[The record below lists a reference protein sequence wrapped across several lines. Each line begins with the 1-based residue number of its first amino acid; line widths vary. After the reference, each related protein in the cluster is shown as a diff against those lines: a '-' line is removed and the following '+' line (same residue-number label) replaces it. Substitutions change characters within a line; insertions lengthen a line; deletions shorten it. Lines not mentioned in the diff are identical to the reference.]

1 VLTRALWLVAGGT
14 FLVNLPF
21 GYWRGGARRFTAKWI
36 TAIHAP
42 VPLVVAMRLAAGVR
56 WQLMNLPVLLG
67 AYFLGQ
73 LLGTRARGWTRA
85 EEEKGVKKEEG
96 TP

>member
-1 VLTRALWLVAGGT
+1 MLTRDLWLVAGGT

-21 GYWRGGARRFTAKWI
+21 GYWRGGARKFTAKWL

-42 VPLVVAMRLAAGVR
+42 VPLVVTMRLAAGVR
-56 WQLMNLPVLLG
+56 WQLVNLPVLLV

-73 LLGTRARGWTRA
+73 LVGSRARTWVRA
-85 EEEKGVKKEEG
+85 GQQAGEREQAH
-96 TP
+96 

>member
-1 VLTRALWLVAGGT
+1 MLTRGIWLVAGGT

-21 GYWRGGARRFTAKWI
+21 GYWRGGARKFTAKWL

-56 WQLMNLPVLLG
+56 WQLVNLPVLLG

-73 LLGTRARGWTRA
+73 LVGTQARAWVRA
-85 EEEKGVKKEEG
+85 GRQQAGEREQA
-96 TP
+96 P